1 MDIRSTAPSQAVGPE
16 AFGKVVEREY
26 LCSVINKRERF
37 KHQIRWNDMK
47 RRRRRLFLIFL
58 VMICGAC
65 QGCGNAVKEA
75 GAEYVSQELPG
86 DEGDEAAEGTGDA
99 GTDAGTTGADAA
111 GTATENADADA
122 AEESENGEDSAD
134 ADKGGSAEDG
144 DAVSSNSVQ
153 AEDPARKSAGPG
165 QEETGTP
172 RRDPVK
178 VRGIYVSG
186 PVAGISRMDEL
197 IELVDQTELNAIVID
212 IKNDE
217 GRVTYDM
224 QSRQVLET
232 ESGIRYIPD
241 LAALI
246 TKCKEKD
253 IYLIARIV
261 AFRDPYLA
269 EKKPEWAVHTKEGEI
284 FRDKSGLAWVNPYC
298 REVWDYLVE
307 IAGEAAA
314 AGFDEVQF
322 DYIRFS
328 TDIKADTV
336 DYGPEAGKVG
346 KIEIITEFTEYLYE
360 KLAPLGVYVAA
371 DVFGTV
377 IENETDQEIVGQEY
391 VKMAEHLDY
400 ICPMIYPSHYRN
412 GSYGIRVPDAEPY
425 ETIYNACSA
434 SVQEL
439 SVLPEGN
446 RAHVRAWLQG
456 FTASSVPGHISYGP
470 RQIREQI
477 KGAYDAG
484 YEEWILWNAAVRYQR
499 DAFLTEEEAEAER
512 MQWEAEKQQKE
523 KNMIRN
529 TEQKARIQ
537 EESYVRNAIFVRN
550 SHRESGGYDTARD
563 RNAPQCGSDRRG
575 GYTQQREIAQS
586 FRNQN
591 FYDQLP

>member
-1 MDIRSTAPSQAVGPE
+1 
-16 AFGKVVEREY
+16 
-26 LCSVINKRERF
+26 
-37 KHQIRWNDMK
+37 MK

-58 VMICGAC
+58 VMICGVC
-65 QGCGNAVKEA
+65 QGCGNVVKEA

-86 DEGDEAAEGTGDA
+86 DEGDEVAEGTGDA

-111 GTATENADADA
+111 GTDTENADADT
-122 AEESENGEDSAD
+122 AE
-134 ADKGGSAEDG
+134 EDG

-165 QEETGTP
+165 QEETGIP
-172 RRDPVK
+172 RREPVK

-217 GRVTYDM
+217 GRVTYEM

-232 ESGIRYIPD
+232 ESGVRYIPD
-241 LAALI
+241 LDALI

-298 REVWDYLVE
+298 REVWDYLAE

-377 IENETDQEIVGQEY
+377 IENEIDQEIVGQEY

-439 SVLPEGN
+439 NVLPEEN

-456 FTASSVPGHISYGP
+456 FTASWVSGHISYGP

-523 KNMIRN
+523 ENIIQD
-529 TEQKARIQ
+529 TEKKTGTQ
-537 EESYVRNAIFVRN
+537 EESYVRNAIFVRD

-586 FRNQN
+586 FRNQD